1 MFILCETFNRLVM
14 KENEKKSPIDHFKFP
29 YEERLKKMMLE
40 SLRKN
45 ELHKFFMADSNSD
58 YYVLRYQKEDTSQ
71 INNVLDIMVLLF
83 DTDEE
88 YEVHDLIINS
98 IKEMLFVSDINRAL
112 LTIVGVVYSYYYIKQ
127 EYINLKSETVFI
139 DNELRKKRISHKNVD
154 FSEVKNQF
162 LQRLLSNRDSL
173 IKDKRWGGVEWNSK
187 NGNWEIII
195 DSIEKISMKHKDDE
209 NYTFVKFSEIV

>member
-1 MFILCETFNRLVM
+1 M
-14 KENEKKSPIDHFKFP
+14 KKYPIDYFKFP

-98 IKEMLFVSDINRAL
+98 IKEMLFESDINRAL

-139 DNELRKKRISHKNVD
+139 DNELREKRISHKNVD
-154 FSEVKNQF
+154 FSVVKNQF

-173 IKDKRWGGVEWNSK
+173 IKDKRWGGVE
-187 NGNWEIII
+187 
-195 DSIEKISMKHKDDE
+195 
-209 NYTFVKFSEIV
+209 

>member
-1 MFILCETFNRLVM
+1 M
-14 KENEKKSPIDHFKFP
+14 KKYPIDHFKFP

-98 IKEMLFVSDINRAL
+98 IKEMLFESDINRAL

-173 IKDKRWGGVEWNSK
+173 IKDKRWGGME
-187 NGNWEIII
+187 
-195 DSIEKISMKHKDDE
+195 
-209 NYTFVKFSEIV
+209 